1 MADLAL
7 FLFDAMQS
15 PSFKVVVSLH
25 NQCTLLLLC
34 HHVMSQCHDTSVS
47 SCLATF
53 ITGLCHPNCRFVRC
67 IGVGEFGRVCMG
79 YWNTKGYRRKVA
91 IKTLNLQAEEQDR
104 IRFLQEAAIMAQF
117 RHPNIVNLFGVVKE
131 GEPVSEGCLL

>member
-1 MADLAL
+1 MYHL
-7 FLFDAMQS
+7 Q
-15 PSFKVVVSLH
+15 
-25 NQCTLLLLC
+25 
-34 HHVMSQCHDTSVS
+34 
-47 SCLATF
+47 
-53 ITGLCHPNCRFVRC
+53 CRFVRC

-131 GEPVSEGCLL
+131 GEPVSEGCL

>member
-1 MADLAL
+1 MT
-7 FLFDAMQS
+7 
-15 PSFKVVVSLH
+15 PP
-25 NQCTLLLLC
+25 CLL
-34 HHVMSQCHDTSVS
+34 VMSNLWFHYVIQ
-47 SCLATF
+47 
-53 ITGLCHPNCRFVRC
+53 CRFVRC

-131 GEPVSEGCLL
+131 GEPVSDGHMLPW